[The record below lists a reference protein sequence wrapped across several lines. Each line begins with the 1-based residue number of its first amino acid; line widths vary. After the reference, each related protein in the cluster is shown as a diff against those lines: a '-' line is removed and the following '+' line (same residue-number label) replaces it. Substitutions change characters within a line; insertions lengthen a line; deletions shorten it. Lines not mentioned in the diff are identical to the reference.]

1 MMNQT
6 IESVDV
12 SIKWP
17 FKWTLVG
24 SSGSGKTNF
33 ALNIIKKSRRLF
45 SQKPDRV
52 IIIYK
57 VFQEIYNT
65 FDKYLP
71 TSYYA
76 EEECDLEELTKSNTE
91 RLLIIC
97 DDLYFS
103 KKLDEI
109 SEHFLI
115 KGRHRNTS
123 WIVLTQSIFNQSAL
137 KNISRNSTHMTL
149 FKSVRLNEPHILFSQ
164 LRPRSSKVLQDI
176 YSDATEKPYGYL
188 DIDLSQTCPDKLRYK
203 TDLFD
208 SVVKVFVIMND
219 TSFKTM
225 YLVNKSLL
233 DENQN
238 FKLSIRNK
246 DICSDGMN
254 VIVKPIKQRKSKQI
268 NNNQESTQFD
278 DNDEEKGKRDENNDN
293 NQGNISHEND
303 KNPFKLENDYNLTS
317 DRDSS
322 DNIDE
327 IAPAHQ
333 EPWYLQDFNKSTHSG
348 DSSLKRKNT
357 DSIGNFVKSD
367 KKHLTSDH
375 HSSENSNEIAPTH
388 KEPWYLQD
396 LNKSTDSSLKR
407 KNKSTHS
414 GELRSKRKNT
424 NSTGNFVKRDKKYV
438 RKYRLNKYPKR
449 FKKRNF
455 NDSSMTPSN
464 NQDREYTAQKIENDE
479 YKKEN
484 DSDDQSINNHVREK
498 DSNESGENTLI
509 PLIHDQN
516 KLSISQRIENNKR
529 KKIEDE
535 IDDQW
540 MSGLKSRLNERRVQF
555 KRKHD
560 TIGYRVLPN
569 DESKSIIK
577 PTDFKFI
584 DPVTSSELLGKWK
597 SLKELKKKQTSTKRH
612 KPHRSFSIWKEINN

>member
-1 MMNQT
+1 MNQA
-6 IESVDV
+6 IEPVDV

-33 ALNIIKKSRRLF
+33 VLNIIKKSGRLF

-57 VFQEIYNT
+57 VFQEIYNS
-65 FDKYLP
+65 FDEYLP
-71 TSYYA
+71 TSHYV

-103 KKLDEI
+103 KKLNEI

-203 TDLFD
+203 TDLFNP
-208 SVVKVFVIMND
+208 VVKVFVIMSN

-225 YLVNKSLL
+225 YLVNKSLIE
-233 DENQN
+233 ENQN

-254 VIVKPIKQRKSKQI
+254 VIVKPIKQRTSKKI
-268 NNNQESTQFD
+268 NNNQENIPFD
-278 DNDEEKGKRDENNDN
+278 NNEDKNGSHDENNDN
-293 NQGNISHEND
+293 NHENLEQKSQHNINQKND
-303 KNPFKLENDYNLTS
+303 KSFFKVENNLAPEYH
-317 DRDSS
+317 SS
-322 DNIDE
+322 DNINE
-327 IAPAHQ
+327 IAPTHQ
-333 EPWYLQDFNKSTHSG
+333 DLQDFNKSTHSG
-348 DSSLKRKNT
+348 RFKRKNT
-357 DSIGNFVKSD
+357 DSFVQKDKTTKRVKMDGYNSPLAGNFIKSN
-367 KKHLTSDH
+367 KKH
-375 HSSENSNEIAPTH
+375 
-388 KEPWYLQD
+388 
-396 LNKSTDSSLKR
+396 
-407 KNKSTHS
+407 
-414 GELRSKRKNT
+414 
-424 NSTGNFVKRDKKYV
+424 V
-438 RKYRLNKYPKR
+438 RKYRLNKYQKR
-449 FKKRNF
+449 LKKRNF
-455 NDSSMTPSN
+455 HDFSMTLPKSH
-464 NQDREYTAQKIENDE
+464 NQDTEFITQKIKKDE
-479 YKKEN
+479 HKKVN
-484 DSDDQSINNHVREK
+484 IDSDDK
-498 DSNESGENTLI
+498 DSNEIKENTL
-509 PLIHDQN
+509 LLTHDQN
-516 KLSISQRIENNKR
+516 KTPIGQRIENNKR
-529 KKIEDE
+529 KRIEDE
-535 IDDQW
+535 SDDQW

-560 TIGYRVLPN
+560 TIGYRVLPD

-577 PTDFKFI
+577 PSDFKFM

-612 KPHRSFSIWKEINN
+612 KPQRSFSIWKETNN

>member
-1 MMNQT
+1 MDQAL
-6 IESVDV
+6 ESVDV

-33 ALNIIKKSRRLF
+33 ALNIIKKSARLF
-45 SQKPDRV
+45 DQKPDRV

-65 FDKYLP
+65 FDEYLP
-71 TSYYA
+71 TSHFT
-76 EEECDLEELTKSNTE
+76 EEECDLEELTKSNTD

-149 FKSVRLNEPHILFSQ
+149 FKNVRLNEPHILFSQ

-176 YSDATEKPYGYL
+176 YSDATDKPYGYL

-208 SVVKVFVIMND
+208 QVVKVFVIMSN

-268 NNNQESTQFD
+268 NKIEETTHFD
-278 DNDEEKGKRDENNDN
+278 DNDDKNGSSDENNDN
-293 NQGNISHEND
+293 DREIPEQKSKHNISHKEN
-303 KNPFKLENDYNLTS
+303 KTPFKADMNNEVVPT
-317 DRDSS
+317 
-322 DNIDE
+322 
-327 IAPAHQ
+327 HQ
-333 EPWYLQDFNKSTHSG
+333 EPWSLQNFNNSTYGGTST
-348 DSSLKRKNT
+348 LKRKNT
-357 DSIGNFVKSD
+357 DSFDQTGITKRTKIARYKSPSAVKHD
-367 KKHLTSDH
+367 
-375 HSSENSNEIAPTH
+375 
-388 KEPWYLQD
+388 
-396 LNKSTDSSLKR
+396 NKR
-407 KNKSTHS
+407 
-414 GELRSKRKNT
+414 
-424 NSTGNFVKRDKKYV
+424 VK
-438 RKYRLNKYPKR
+438 KYRLNKYQKR
-449 FKKRNF
+449 LKKRSF
-455 NDSSMTPSN
+455 NDLSMTSPQSH
-464 NQDREYTAQKIENDE
+464 NQDREYTAQNIGNDE
-479 YKKEN
+479 HQRNKI
-484 DSDDQSINNHVREK
+484 SDDQSINNSV
-498 DSNESGENTLI
+498 SESEDIKENTS
-509 PLIHDQN
+509 PLAYNQN
-516 KLSISQRIENNKR
+516 KEPDDQRVENNKR

-535 IDDQW
+535 SDDQW

-569 DESKSIIK
+569 DESRSIIK
-577 PTDFKFI
+577 PTDFKFL

-597 SLKELKKKQTSTKRH
+597 SLKELKKKLPRTKRH
-612 KPHRSFSIWKEINN
+612 KPQRSFSIWKETNN

>member
-1 MMNQT
+1 MNQA
-6 IESVDV
+6 IEPVDV

-33 ALNIIKKSRRLF
+33 VLNIIKKSGRLF

-57 VFQEIYNT
+57 VFQEIYNS
-65 FDKYLP
+65 FDEYLP
-71 TSYYA
+71 TSHYV

-103 KKLDEI
+103 KKLNEI

-203 TDLFD
+203 TDLFNP
-208 SVVKVFVIMND
+208 VVKVFVIMSN

-225 YLVNKSLL
+225 YLVNKSLIE
-233 DENQN
+233 ENQN

-254 VIVKPIKQRKSKQI
+254 VIVKPIKQRTSKKI
-268 NNNQESTQFD
+268 NNNQENTFD
-278 DNDEEKGKRDENNDN
+278 NNEDKNGSHDENNDN
-293 NQGNISHEND
+293 NHENLEQKSQHNINQKND
-303 KNPFKLENDYNLTS
+303 KSFFKVENNLAPEYH
-317 DRDSS
+317 SS
-322 DNIDE
+322 DNINE
-327 IAPAHQ
+327 IAPTHQ
-333 EPWYLQDFNKSTHSG
+333 DLQDFNKSTHSG
-348 DSSLKRKNT
+348 RLKRKNT
-357 DSIGNFVKSD
+357 DSFVQKDKTTKRVKMDGYNSPLAGNFIKSN
-367 KKHLTSDH
+367 KKH
-375 HSSENSNEIAPTH
+375 
-388 KEPWYLQD
+388 
-396 LNKSTDSSLKR
+396 
-407 KNKSTHS
+407 
-414 GELRSKRKNT
+414 
-424 NSTGNFVKRDKKYV
+424 V
-438 RKYRLNKYPKR
+438 RKYRLNKYQKR
-449 FKKRNF
+449 LKKRNF
-455 NDSSMTPSN
+455 HDFSMTLPKSH
-464 NQDREYTAQKIENDE
+464 NQDTEFITQKIKKDE
-479 YKKEN
+479 HKKVN
-484 DSDDQSINNHVREK
+484 IDSDDK
-498 DSNESGENTLI
+498 DSNEIKENTL
-509 PLIHDQN
+509 LLTHDQN
-516 KLSISQRIENNKR
+516 KTPIGQRIENNKR
-529 KKIEDE
+529 KRIEDE
-535 IDDQW
+535 SDDQW

-577 PTDFKFI
+577 PTDFKFM

>member
-1 MMNQT
+1 MDQA
-6 IESVDV
+6 IESVDT

-33 ALNIIKKSRRLF
+33 VLNIIKKSGRLF
-45 SQKPDRV
+45 DQKPDRV

-57 VFQEIYNT
+57 VFQEIYNM

-71 TSYYA
+71 TSHYT

-103 KKLDEI
+103 KKLYEI

-149 FKSVRLNEPHILFSQ
+149 FKNVRLNEPHILFSQ

-208 SVVKVFVIMND
+208 QVVKVFVIMSN

-233 DENQN
+233 DENKN

-246 DICSDGMN
+246 DICTNGMN
-254 VIVKPIKQRKSKQI
+254 VIVKPMKQRKSKQI
-268 NNNQESTQFD
+268 NNNEERTHFCDNGEKNGSSD
-278 DNDEEKGKRDENNDN
+278 DHDLENLEQKSKHDNNHENNK
-293 NQGNISHEND
+293 I
-303 KNPFKLENDYNLTS
+303 PFKAEKNNYNLAAHHN
-317 DRDSS
+317 SS
-322 DNIDE
+322 GMINK
-327 IAPAHQ
+327 IAPTHQ
-333 EPWYLQDFNKSTHSG
+333 EPRSQQDFDKSTHSG
-348 DSSLKRKNT
+348 YSSLKRKKT
-357 DSIGNFVKSD
+357 DSFDQKD
-367 KKHLTSDH
+367 KT
-375 HSSENSNEIAPTH
+375 T
-388 KEPWYLQD
+388 
-396 LNKSTDSSLKR
+396 KR
-407 KNKSTHS
+407 KKIGSY
-414 GELRSKRKNT
+414 
-424 NSTGNFVKRDKKYV
+424 NSPSRVKRNK
-438 RKYRLNKYPKR
+438 RYRLNKYQKR
-449 FKKRNF
+449 FKKRSF
-455 NDSSMTPSN
+455 NDLSMASPQSHS
-464 NQDREYTAQKIENDE
+464 QDREHTAHNIGNGEHQRVNI
-479 YKKEN
+479 
-484 DSDDQSINNHVREK
+484 DSDDQSINSSVSEK
-498 DSNESGENTLI
+498 DRNEIQENSSHLA
-509 PLIHDQN
+509 HDQN
-516 KLSISQRIENNKR
+516 KRPIGQRVENNKR

-535 IDDQW
+535 SDDQW

-560 TIGYRVLPN
+560 TIGYRVLPD
-569 DESKSIIK
+569 DESKSILK
-577 PTDFKFI
+577 PTDFKFL

-597 SLKELKKKQTSTKRH
+597 PLKELKRKQPRTKRL
-612 KPHRSFSIWKEINN
+612 KPQRSFSIWKETNN